1 METLSDPSLQAPQ
14 NQGKCLDYCEL
25 ILSCTPSVINSAV
38 LVQQAA
44 LSPVIS
50 GDGNNEAENDGR
62 YIVNV

>member
-1 METLSDPSLQAPQ
+1 MKTLSDPSLQSPQ

-25 ILSCTPSVINSAV
+25 IVSCAPSIINSAV

-50 GDGNNEAENDGR
+50 GNRNNEAENDGR

>member
-1 METLSDPSLQAPQ
+1 MKTSSDPSLQSPQ
-14 NQGKCLDYCEL
+14 NQEKCLDYYEL
-25 ILSCTPSVINSAV
+25 IVSSAPFIINSAV

-50 GDGNNEAENDGR
+50 GDRNNEAENDGR